1 MSSDRINYD
10 VVARVYDMMSRIVYL
25 GKQQRIQRHLLRFV
39 RNGDRMLIAGG
50 GTGWILEDG
59 YLQSLEGVEIDF
71 VDNSAHMLR
80 LASKKR
86 PGRLEVHFR
95 EEDIFDFT
103 PDRPYDIIFTPFL
116 FDNFEAEECRK
127 LFNRLDGFLKS
138 GGRWLNCDFSINT
151 HYGAWWK
158 KMLLYLMHLFFF
170 VLAGVRTHSLTEDV
184 ILFDGDGYVTE
195 FEEYLYLHFISGKVF
210 RKKE

>member
-1 MSSDRINYD
+1 MSGERINYD
-10 VVARVYDMMSRIVYL
+10 VVARVYDVMSRIVYL
-25 GKQQRIQRHLLRFV
+25 GKQQRIQRQLLRFV
-39 RNGDRMLIAGG
+39 RSGDRMLIAGG
-50 GTGWILEDG
+50 GTGWILEDK

-80 LASKKR
+80 LASDR
-86 PGRLEVHFR
+86 HLGRLDVHFR
-95 EEDIFDFT
+95 EENIFGFT

-116 FDNFEAEECRK
+116 FDNFEAEECRI

-138 GGRWLNCDFSINT
+138 GGWWMNCDFSINPR
-151 HYGAWWK
+151 YGAWWK

-170 VLAGVRTHSLTEDV
+170 VLAGVRTRSLTEDV
-184 ILFDGDGYVTE
+184 LLFDGDGYVTE
-195 FEEYLYLHFISGKVF
+195 YEEYLYLDFISGKVF